1 MKKSFKKGNRFIV
14 ERAGIPMIAM
24 LSANEHTQFIQE
36 REEQFKI
43 FGRIK
48 SKLPDV
54 PVEEIENDVRRVMRA
69 VRKNT

>member
-1 MKKSFKKGNRFIV
+1 MKKSLKKGNRFIV

-48 SKLPDV
+48 LLDV

-69 VRKNT
+69 VRRNT

>member
-1 MKKSFKKGNRFIV
+1 MKKSLKKGNRFIV

-48 SKLPDV
+48 LLDV

>member
-1 MKKSFKKGNRFIV
+1 
-14 ERAGIPMIAM
+14 MIAM

>member
-1 MKKSFKKGNRFIV
+1 
-14 ERAGIPMIAM
+14 MIAM
-24 LSANEHTQFIQE
+24 LSADEHTRFIQE

>member
-1 MKKSFKKGNRFIV
+1 
-14 ERAGIPMIAM
+14 MIAM

-48 SKLPDV
+48 LLDV